1 MTVELNM
8 GMIYALAVLGTS
20 SLLVAGVAA
29 LTDWLNERNAKQ
41 RNEEMK
47 KRLEKPFRWEEGSKK
62 E

>member
-1 MTVELNM
+1 MTVELNV
-8 GMIYALAVLGTS
+8 GMIYALAVLGTA
-20 SLLVAGVAA
+20 SLLVAGVAV

-41 RNEEMK
+41 RNEEIK